1 MESLTATDDLSAF
14 ARRFRAWLDLH
25 SEELAALFVAKV
37 DFEERVA
44 AARKLRHLLYESG
57 WGRWGWSE
65 AVGGLGGSILHRA
78 VVYEELARC
87 GWHGPTIFEHLEIVG
102 PTLVRFASLDYA
114 ARVMP
119 RFLDGTRAWAQ
130 GFSEPEAGSDLASL
144 RTRAVLDGDHYV
156 ITGSKIWTSWAKWA
170 HSCLALV
177 RTGSSEE
184 RHRGL
189 SMIAFDLDLPG
200 ITVRPIRQATGTDE
214 LAELALDEVRVPV
227 SQTVGTVGDGW
238 NVAMYLLARERGTL
252 SWFRHCH
259 FRYRLAEASGRAT
272 PGQDG
277 LLGQLAVELAG
288 LRAASM
294 ALVRAD
300 AEGQALGPVSA
311 YNKLLMTRFEQRL
324 YDGLRDLYGA
334 DITAPTDDSE
344 SALLQEEYLF
354 SRIVTVY
361 GGSEQMQL
369 TTIARHIL
377 ELDK

>member
-1 MESLTATDDLSAF
+1 
-14 ARRFRAWLDLH
+14 
-25 SEELAALFVAKV
+25 
-37 DFEERVA
+37 
-44 AARKLRHLLYESG
+44 
-57 WGRWGWSE
+57 
-65 AVGGLGGSILHRA
+65 
-78 VVYEELARC
+78 
-87 GWHGPTIFEHLEIVG
+87 
-102 PTLVRFASLDYA
+102 
-114 ARVMP
+114 
-119 RFLDGTRAWAQ
+119 
-130 GFSEPEAGSDLASL
+130 
-144 RTRAVLDGDHYV
+144 
-156 ITGSKIWTSWAKWA
+156 
-170 HSCLALV
+170 
-177 RTGSSEE
+177 
-184 RHRGL
+184 
-189 SMIAFDLDLPG
+189 
-200 ITVRPIRQATGTDE
+200 
-214 LAELALDEVRVPV
+214 
-227 SQTVGTVGDGW
+227 
-238 NVAMYLLARERGTL
+238 MYLLARERGTL

-334 DITAPTDDSE
+334 DITAPTDDPE